1 MRTLILTLF
10 SALILTACSGES
22 GETNSATAN
31 ATANAGKP
39 SSKRAMPEDPDLAS
53 LYTQSCFSCHGT
65 GAGGAP
71 RTGNAQEW
79 APRMEKGMDT
89 LLDNTINGFN
99 GMPPL
104 GMCMDCDEEQFTA
117 LINFMASGS

>member
-1 MRTLILTLF
+1 MRSLTLILV
-10 SALILTACSGES
+10 SAFLLTACSGES
-22 GETNSATAN
+22 GKGAPTSTTAD
-31 ATANAGKP
+31 KP
-39 SSKRAMPEDPDLAS
+39 VASKRMMPEDPDLAS

-71 RTGNAQEW
+71 RTGNSSDWQ
-79 APRMEKGMDT
+79 PRLGKGMDT
-89 LLDNTINGFN
+89 LLDHTIQGFQ

-117 LINFMASGS
+117 LIEFMSSGN